1 MQFILMLVVCFS
13 AAAGSASAPAG
24 SAGVPAGTQAEA
36 PALPGRAQA
45 PSGAVA
51 EATLYSRKIQPLFD
65 NRCLAC
71 HSCFNAPC
79 QLNLQN
85 FEGFQRGANK
95 LNVYDGTRLKSVEPS
110 RLWIDAHADEWRKRG
125 FYEVSTSKD
134 PDQNLFFQ
142 ITQLRATAK
151 DAVITKQV
159 ADTHVC
165 AQTMTDYQLLAKNSP
180 ELGMPYGFPALSP
193 SELATLKDWV
203 KAGSPGPDAE
213 EFKRQNTP
221 SVELQTQV
229 REWEE
234 FLNQESLRHQLVSR
248 YLYEHLFLAH
258 IYFPEK
264 PEEFFRL
271 VRSKQSCAQGIQEI
285 ATRRPN
291 DNPGMKKFWY
301 CLKKFPGTVVK
312 KTHIPY
318 QWSPAKMARYK
329 ELFLAE
335 GWKVSALPSYESGV
349 AENPFVAFKD
359 IPVKARYQFLLD
371 DAQYQVSTF
380 IKGPVCNGSMAV
392 NSIQEQ
398 FYVFFLN
405 PSSDNMVLSQKY
417 ADKAA
422 GLLMMPGVWGSD
434 VDIKETPLF
443 YKKLVDHR
451 ENYRKLR
458 IEELAKLRP
467 EGYTLKDVWD
477 GGGFNPNATL
487 TVLRHDDN
495 AVVMKGAVGDLS
507 KTVFM
512 LDYPLFERLV
522 YNLVVNFDVFGNV
535 SHQLLTRVYMDM
547 IRMEAEELFLTFLP
561 SEERLSYRRSWY
573 RGLLTQAKMSYVYPT
588 VGSAVPTGIKFN
600 EDNNTKKQ
608 FVQKVLFFHQ
618 NETVRGGWDFI
629 NWKSLE
635 IPDSMQG
642 QWKVKGLDKELR
654 KIAAVKA
661 EAATPF
667 SRFFPDLALL
677 NIKTPKGLKIYSL
690 IHNKEHENISWI
702 LGESLRMDPEN
713 DTLTV
718 REGVWGSYPNMIF
731 NVKENELAAFVTQV
745 RAMKSAADYQNLV
758 TRYGLR
764 RSNAKFWSF
773 YDDMH
778 VAMRKSDPV
787 SFGYLDLTRYELK

>member
-1 MQFILMLVVCFS
+1 
-13 AAAGSASAPAG
+13 
-24 SAGVPAGTQAEA
+24 
-36 PALPGRAQA
+36 
-45 PSGAVA
+45 
-51 EATLYSRKIQPLFD
+51 
-65 NRCLAC
+65 
-71 HSCFNAPC
+71 
-79 QLNLQN
+79 
-85 FEGFQRGANK
+85 
-95 LNVYDGTRLKSVEPS
+95 
-110 RLWIDAHADEWRKRG
+110 
-125 FYEVSTSKD
+125 
-134 PDQNLFFQ
+134 
-142 ITQLRATAK
+142 
-151 DAVITKQV
+151 
-159 ADTHVC
+159 
-165 AQTMTDYQLLAKNSP
+165 
-180 ELGMPYGFPALSP
+180 
-193 SELATLKDWV
+193 
-203 KAGSPGPDAE
+203 
-213 EFKRQNTP
+213 
-221 SVELQTQV
+221 
-229 REWEE
+229 
-234 FLNQESLRHQLVSR
+234 
-248 YLYEHLFLAH
+248 
-258 IYFPEK
+258 
-264 PEEFFRL
+264 
-271 VRSKQSCAQGIQEI
+271 
-285 ATRRPN
+285 
-291 DNPGMKKFWY
+291 
-301 CLKKFPGTVVK
+301 
-312 KTHIPY
+312 
-318 QWSPAKMARYK
+318 MARYK

-573 RGLLTQAKMSYVYPT
+573 SGLLTQAKMSYVYPT